1 MFKALY
7 VLYKKDEN
15 NYNCPRIIMKS
26 VFKKLI
32 VDFQERN
39 FVDIIKRDVE
49 IPSNTKK
56 IVSLIGIRR
65 CGKTYM
71 LFYLIQQLRKIINN
85 KNIIYINFEDDRLYP
100 LTLKDLDLLLESYY
114 ELYPQKRGEKIY
126 LFLDEVQNI
135 KCWELYVRRIHD
147 AENIHL
153 YITGSSSKLL
163 SSEIAT
169 SLRGR
174 TITFEIFPF
183 SFKEYVRYKG
193 IEVNL
198 FSSRSV
204 SYLKNAFNTYL
215 VDGGFAETFDESADI
230 QKRILKD
237 YLDLI
242 IYKDIIDRYAIKNH
256 SLLKH
261 LIKHLFV
268 NMGTLVSFNKLYN
281 DYKSLGYK
289 VGKDTLFDYISYLQE
304 VFALF
309 TVPIFRNSVKEELRH
324 PKKLFAIDN
333 GFKKLF
339 DISMSFDFS
348 KLYENI
354 AYLHLRRK
362 TPEVYYYK
370 KKQEVDL
377 YCILDKECLINVSY
391 DISDADTLKRETN
404 ALIEGMDYFSLKSAY
419 LITSEQE
426 RELHFGDKTIS
437 IIPMWKWLLD

>member
-1 MFKALY
+1 
-7 VLYKKDEN
+7 
-15 NYNCPRIIMKS
+15 MKS
-26 VFKKLI
+26 IFKKLI
-32 VDFQERN
+32 VDFQERS
-39 FVDIIKRDVE
+39 FTRIIKRELELPRD
-49 IPSNTKK
+49 TKK

-71 LFYLIQQLRKIINN
+71 LYYLIQQLRKTINN
-85 KNIIYINFEDDRLYP
+85 ERIIYINFEDDRLYP
-100 LTLKDLDLLLESYY
+100 IQLTDLDLLLESYY
-114 ELYPQKRGEKIY
+114 ELYPQNRGHQIY

-135 KCWELYVRRIHD
+135 AGWELYVRRVHD
-147 AENIHL
+147 SENVNL

-183 SFKEYVRYKG
+183 SFKEYIQYKG
-193 IEVNL
+193 LEVN
-198 FSSRSV
+198 FYSSKSV
-204 SYLKNAFNTYL
+204 SYLKNTFNAYL
-215 VDGGFAETFDESADI
+215 INGGFAETFDEDEDI

-242 IYKDIIDRYAIKNH
+242 IYKDVIERYAIKNH

-268 NMGTLVSFNKLYN
+268 NMGTLISFNKLYN

-304 VFALF
+304 AFALF
-309 TVPIFRNSVKEELRH
+309 TVPIFRNSVKQELRH

-339 DISMSFDFS
+339 DISISAEFS

-354 AYLHLRRK
+354 AFLHLRRK

-370 KKQEVDL
+370 NKQEVDF
-377 YCILDKECLINVSY
+377 YCKLDKEYLINVSY
-391 DISDADTLKRETN
+391 DISDPSTLKRETS
-404 ALIEGMDYFSLKSAY
+404 ALIEGMEYFSINKAY
-419 LITSEQE
+419 LITADKEQE
-426 RELHFGDKTIS
+426 LQIENKSIS
-437 IIPMWKWLLD
+437 IIPMWKWLL